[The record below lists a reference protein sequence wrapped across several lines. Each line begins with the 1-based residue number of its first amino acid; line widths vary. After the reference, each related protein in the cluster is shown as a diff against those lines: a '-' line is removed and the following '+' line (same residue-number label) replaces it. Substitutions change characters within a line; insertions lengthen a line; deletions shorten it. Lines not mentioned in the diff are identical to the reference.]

1 MEAQLRRF
9 TQISLKLRTTKKQ
22 LNQMTSPRFRPSQL
36 STLALILGQALGLSV
51 ISFSAFA
58 QVTNGAKSSL
68 PTPISAQ
75 SLLGLEA
82 PPQIVITPKQ
92 AIPTNGVPSN
102 LTGSSSSNIGQASDL
117 IRLYQEA
124 AFSDPILNA
133 ARFNYQASKELY
145 WQGLSLLLPQA
156 SATPIGTR
164 YYQHA
169 TNGSALTSYTGNS
182 RVFDQKGYT
191 VTLTQPVFN
200 MAAFEASKQG
210 DLNTKLADMRF
221 YLVQQDLIIR
231 VSQAYFDALTSQ
243 DNVELFRNKKSLIKQ
258 QLEVARAKFDAGLAT
273 IVDVNTAQAA
283 LDLANSQEIGAQAD
297 LVVKRGVLEQ
307 LVGRPVSTLKPLT
320 KEAKIDGVLKDPHS
334 KTKYSKGVPITD
346 SVNPLLPKGQT
357 LEDWINQAETANFNV
372 LAGQLSVSLAESTYR
387 GSQALNYPSVNFV
400 GTAGYNTANGSANSY
415 TPSNTNI
422 YNNTIALQ
430 MTIPLVSGGFNSS
443 VIRQNAAL
451 LDAAKANY
459 DNARRTAAQNT
470 RTAFTGF
477 YGGLA
482 SVKAYEAAERSSSS
496 ALESSKLGFQVGTL
510 INIDVLIALDTVIT
524 TRSQL
529 QQARYNTI
537 LNAIKLKAH
546 AAALSD
552 EDLISINTLL
562 R

>member
-1 MEAQLRRF
+1 MIP
-9 TQISLKLRTTKKQ
+9 T
-22 LNQMTSPRFRPSQL
+22 RFRPSQL
-36 STLALILGQALGLSV
+36 TTFGLILSQTLGLGAMSSSTFAQSV
-51 ISFSAFA
+51 I
-58 QVTNGAKSSL
+58 GAKPSL
-68 PTPISAQ
+68 PTTVSAQ
-75 SLLGLEA
+75 SLVGLEM
-82 PPQIVITPKQ
+82 PPQMVVIPKT
-92 AIPTNGVPSN
+92 AIPTTTAP
-102 LTGSSSSNIGQASDL
+102 SNIGNNSIANTGQTTDL
-117 IRLYQEA
+117 IQLYQEA
-124 AFSDPILNA
+124 AFSDPVLNA

-169 TNGSALTSYTGNS
+169 TNGSALTSYSGNS

-200 MAAFEASKQG
+200 IAAFEVSKQG
-210 DLNTKLADMRF
+210 DLNTKIADMRF
-221 YLVQQDLIIR
+221 YLAQQDLIIR

-243 DNVELFRNKKSLIKQ
+243 DNVELFRNKKGLIKQ
-258 QLEVARAKFDAGLAT
+258 QLQVAQAKFDAGLAT

-283 LDLANSQEIGAQAD
+283 LDLANSQEIAAQAD

-307 LVGRPVSTLKPLT
+307 LVGRPVGPLKPLT
-320 KEAKIDGVLKDPHS
+320 KEAKIDGVLKDP
-334 KTKYSKGVPITD
+334 YSKNKNGNNIYATE
-346 SVNPLLPKGQT
+346 SVNPQLPKGQT
-357 LEDWINQAETANFNV
+357 LEDWINQTETANFNV
-372 LAGQLSVSLAESTYR
+372 LASQLSVSLAESTYR
-387 GSQALNYPSVNFV
+387 GSQALNYPSVSFV

-415 TPSNTNI
+415 TPTNTNI
-422 YNNTIALQ
+422 YNNTVALQ
-430 MTIPLVSGGFNSS
+430 MTIPLVSGGYNSS

-470 RTAFTGF
+470 RSAFTGF

-482 SVKAYEAAERSSSS
+482 SVKAYEAAERSSTS

>member
-1 MEAQLRRF
+1 
-9 TQISLKLRTTKKQ
+9 
-22 LNQMTSPRFRPSQL
+22 MTSVRFRRSQL
-36 STLALILGQALGLSV
+36 SALGLILVQVLGLGLTSNY
-51 ISFSAFA
+51 AFA
-58 QVTNGAKSSL
+58 QAANGAKPSL
-68 PTPISAQ
+68 PSPISAQ
-75 SLLGLEA
+75 TLVGLEI
-82 PPQIVITPKQ
+82 PPQMAVVSKQ
-92 AIPTNGVPSN
+92 AIPTAAAPSN
-102 LTGSSSSNIGQASDL
+102 LNGNNTAAGTSQASDL

-124 AFSDPILNA
+124 AFSDPVLNA

-156 SATPIGTR
+156 NAVPGGTR
-164 YYQHA
+164 YYQHTA
-169 TNGSALTSYTGNS
+169 GNAPAGAVTGS
-182 RVFDQKGYT
+182 RVYDQKNYT

-200 MAAFEASKQG
+200 VAALEAFKQG
-210 DLNTKLADMRF
+210 DLNTKIADMRF
-221 YLVQQDLIIR
+221 YLAQQDLILR

-258 QLEVARAKFDAGLAT
+258 QLEIAQAKFDAGLAT
-273 IVDVNTAQAA
+273 IVDVNTAQAG
-283 LDLANSQEIGAQAD
+283 LDLANSQEIAAQAD

-307 LVGRPVSTLKPLT
+307 LAGRPVGPLKPLV
-320 KEAKIDGVLKDPHS
+320 KEAKIDGVLKDPRS
-334 KTKYSKGVPITD
+334 KNKDGNGVQIAD
-346 SVNPLLPKGQT
+346 SVNPQLPKGQT
-357 LEDWINQAETANFNV
+357 LDDWILQAETANFNV
-372 LAGQLSVSLAESTYR
+372 LAGQLSVNLAESSYR
-387 GSQALNYPSVNFV
+387 ASQSLNYPSLDFV
-400 GTAGYNTANGSANSY
+400 GTAGYNTSNGTSNSL
-415 TPSNTNI
+415 TPAQTNI

-470 RTAFTGF
+470 RAAFTGF

-482 SVKAYEAAERSSSS
+482 SVKAYEAAERSTSS

-510 INIDVLIALDTVIT
+510 INIDVLIALDTLIT

>member
-1 MEAQLRRF
+1 
-9 TQISLKLRTTKKQ
+9 
-22 LNQMTSPRFRPSQL
+22 MTSPRFRYSQL
-36 STLALILGQALGLSV
+36 SILALILGQTIGLGV
-51 ISFSAFA
+51 ISFSTFA
-58 QVTNGAKSSL
+58 QVPNGVKSSL

-82 PPQIVITPKQ
+82 PPQIAITPKQ
-92 AIPTNGVPSN
+92 AIPTNRAPSN
-102 LTGSSSSNIGQASDL
+102 LTGSSESSIGQASDL

-124 AFSDPILNA
+124 AFSDPVLNA

-221 YLVQQDLIIR
+221 YLAQQDLIIR

-258 QLEVARAKFDAGLAT
+258 QLEVAQAKFDAGLAT
-273 IVDVNTAQAA
+273 IIDVNTAQAA

-307 LVGRPVSTLKPLT
+307 LVGRPVGTLRPLT
-320 KEAKIDGVLKDPHS
+320 KEAKIDGVLKDPRS
-334 KTKYSKGVPITD
+334 KTKDSRNIPIAD
-346 SVNPLLPKGQT
+346 SVNPQLPKGQS

-387 GSQALNYPSVNFV
+387 GSQALNYPSVSFI

-422 YNNTIALQ
+422 YNNTVALQ
-430 MTIPLVSGGFNSS
+430 MTIPLISGGFNSS

-451 LDAAKANY
+451 LDASKANY

-510 INIDVLIALDTVIT
+510 INIDVLIALDTLIT

-552 EDLISINTLL
+552 EDLISINSLL